1 MATKRLK
8 TSEEDESKLTNL
20 LDRFTNQDLPSLST
34 SNSVGLTLKEYT
46 FLTPKSNP
54 RGEKRE

>member
-8 TSEEDESKLTNL
+8 TSEEDESKLISL

-46 FLTPKSNP
+46 LLTPKSNP
-54 RGEKRE
+54 